1 MQMNTDTRYTK
12 VHADAKAYET
22 AAEMELKRLAQ
33 PRPPLK
39 FAFTEIGE
47 KIVESLLKAADDQ
60 VIEAENLRASIRVL
74 AEGIG
79 VQLEEHAKLLGDM
92 DARMRHFGS
101 DVVEAHKK
109 LLNGNGG
116 GDAGS

>member
-1 MQMNTDTRYTK
+1 MNTNQQIL
-12 VHADAKAYET
+12 
-22 AAEMELKRLAQ
+22 AEAELKRLAQ
-33 PRPPLK
+33 QQRPPLK

-47 KIVESLLKAADDQ
+47 RIVESLLKAADDQ
-60 VIEAENLRASIRVL
+60 VTEAENLRASVKVI
-74 AEGIG
+74 AEGITA
-79 VQLEEHAKLLGDM
+79 QLAEHAKLLGDM

-101 DVVEAHKK
+101 DLVEAHKK